1 MIVDELIAILGYE
14 TRGEA
19 NLAKF
24 QRNLD
29 GVSKG
34 ISAIGVA
41 AGTFVG
47 TIAAQAFMRL
57 GDAIGSLPGNV
68 IKVSSEFEGFQ
79 ASLETIEGSATKAK
93 ASMDWI
99 TQFAAKT
106 PYELAGVTEAFIK
119 LKTYGIDPMDGTL
132 MTLGD
137 TASAMKKP
145 LLQAVE
151 AYADATGMQFERL
164 RDFGLRA
171 EQKGDQVTFK
181 WTKNGKD
188 LTKTVKKSGA
198 EIQKFLKDH
207 FGSTFN
213 GAMLRQ
219 SKTWNGMLSN
229 LSDGWNIF
237 QKKIGDKGFFDR
249 VKGYLGGLLDYL
261 GELDANGTLDRWAT
275 SLSNGLTWAV
285 DTAVYS
291 LSRLRRHF
299 EFLTGWM
306 TANPALFNAI
316 KAGLAAIA
324 AVKFPWIAGLLI
336 FEDILSWFEGGDS
349 TIRQFAEALSELTGV
364 DADKLDE
371 IIATLAAATALGAAA
386 TAIGAFSASIW
397 PLTFALAALGGAYY
411 VAKGAL
417 DFFAAQEAKISG
429 IKAGDNPKA
438 KPGYIEGAG
447 YDENGKFIY
456 MDGNRRV
463 DGPKVNPQAGF
474 TQDALDYKTM
484 MENLEGNRIKMEG
497 GNAAAA
503 VTNTITDNS
512 DKSVNVNVG
521 GVVVN
526 GVQNVTGA
534 VGAAVGSAVG
544 NAAAG
549 SGRASRFEK
558 DDAF

>member
-1 MIVDELIAILGYE
+1 MSIVVEELIAQLGWDLTGE
-14 TRGEA
+14 EDLRKFKKGMSDAEKGLSALATRMATFAAAAATAFGGGMA
-19 NLAKF
+19 MLGKSVI
-24 QRNLD
+24 
-29 GVSKG
+29 GVS
-34 ISAIGVA
+34 A
-41 AGTFVG
+41 
-47 TIAAQAFMRL
+47 
-57 GDAIGSLPGNV
+57 D
-68 IKVSSEFEGFQ
+68 FEGFQ

-106 PYELAGVTEAFIK
+106 PYELAGVTDAFIK
-119 LKTYGIDPMDGTL
+119 LKSYGIDPMDDTL
-132 MTLGD
+132 RILGD
-137 TASAMKKP
+137 TASAMNKP
-145 LLQAVE
+145 LNMAVE
-151 AYADATGMQFERL
+151 AFADATSFQFERL
-164 RDFGLRA
+164 REFGLVA
-171 EQKGDQVTFK
+171 SQKGDQVTFQ
-181 WTKNGKD
+181 WTKNGQT

-219 SKTWNGMLSN
+219 SKTWNGMMSN

-306 TANPALFNAI
+306 TANPTLFNAI

-349 TIRQFAEALSELTGV
+349 TIRQFAEALSKLTGI

-397 PLTFALAALGGAYY
+397 PLTVALAALGGAYY
-411 VAKGAL
+411 LAKGAL

-429 IKAGDNPKA
+429 IKAVDNPKA
-438 KPGYIEGAG
+438 KPGYVEGAG

-497 GNAAAA
+497 RNAAAK
-503 VTNTITDNS
+503 VESNLTDNRNQ
-512 DKSVNVNVG
+512 SVKVEVG

-526 GVQNVTGA
+526 GVAAATSA